1 MYNLKK
7 NTYVVVE
14 FTEINGHFSGIYD
27 SRTKQDLSFAS
38 SPIIEIAAVK
48 IQKGEISE
56 HYTNFIGLDGVQA
69 KNLCE
74 EMSSLTDK
82 GITPT
87 HLIGAPSLEETVR
100 KLYDFTRDCI
110 ILVQY
115 KTPFFNTPFDTF
127 QLYARSFGYVFN
139 NPVFGILDTVQA
151 AKLKK
156 PYSFCL
162 NQFGYLKSSFVYSL
176 VSCPFIQY
184 HHFGGNFLPPVH
196 QSQVQQ
202 CQLRTACCRALQ
214 RAGKVGHRDHRLLL
228 LPRYGRRR
236 RQRALF
242 HDERFH
248 SPQRRRL

>member
-38 SPIIEIAAVK
+38 SPIVEIAAVK

-139 NPVFGILDTVQA
+139 NPVFGILDIVQA

-156 PYSFCL
+156 AFKEKDIDYRDVLRVAENIEQMIAGWQDIFAEYEI
-162 NQFGYLKSSFVYSL
+162 FFA
-176 VSCPFIQY
+176 PFSNDPCNRGRNDPLSWAIA
-184 HHFGGNFLPPVH
+184 FARLFLAITD
-196 QSQVQQ
+196 
-202 CQLRTACCRALQ
+202 CE
-214 RAGKVGHRDHRLLL
+214 K
-228 LPRYGRRR
+228 RRC
-236 RQRALF
+236 
-242 HDERFH
+242 
-248 SPQRRRL
+248 